1 MMLVAEYSCNDVHV
15 IFPHKQSNPT
25 DLMVKAQQASKPIAA
40 AMTWDSSQ
48 TDIAMP
54 SLFSSDEHRKKKYA
68 KESWPGK
75 KPAHLLI

>member
-1 MMLVAEYSCNDVHV
+1 MA
-15 IFPHKQSNPT
+15 NPT
-25 DLMVKAQQASKPIAA
+25 DVVTVRAEQPLKPIPA
-40 AMTWDSSQ
+40 AMTWESSQ